1 MPKNTYIP
9 TKGPFGC
16 FKQAI
21 ESGQNPKK
29 NHKDFRER
37 EREIPIDF
45 WRFSNKNTLNV
56 KEICEVFRSQKLRWE
71 G

>member
-45 WRFSNKNTLNV
+45 
-56 KEICEVFRSQKLRWE
+56 
-71 G
+71 